1 MKKQLVFRIS
11 RDGSIKAW
19 TKNIK
24 GPECARYASM
34 MAQMADARIITQERT
49 PEYYEQEL
57 KTEEAEDTELTEE
70 QQQTIHLT
78 DE

>member
-1 MKKQLVFRIS
+1 
-11 RDGSIKAW
+11 
-19 TKNIK
+19 
-24 GPECARYASM
+24 

-57 KTEEAEDTELTEE
+57 KTEDAEDTELTEE